1 MIKNYINPYLGKYHL
16 RDLTKLICQ
25 QYIMDVY
32 ENGRVNKKRKHDIA
46 QGLSSRT
53 VKDVKIV
60 LHAVLEK
67 AVDEGI
73 IDKNPT
79 DKLNMPKDRVKTRG
93 NPCTGVG

>member
-1 MIKNYINPYLGKYHL
+1 
-16 RDLTKLICQ
+16 
-25 QYIMDVY
+25 MDVY

-79 DKLNMPKDRVKTRG
+79 DKLNMPKDRVNVPIARNRNIQRSECGDKK
-93 NPCTGVG
+93 V